1 MIKLIDF
8 GSATKKVIIGE
19 EINKNNRDDIK
30 HEID

>member
-8 GSATKKVIIGE
+8 GSATKIEIKGE
-19 EINKNNRDDIK
+19 EINKNNREEIQ